1 MSVEGVP
8 MNEAAGRVAD
18 GDAGDRQLAGINGL
32 SAAEVA
38 SRIEAGQYNK
48 PPRSATKSIR
58 RIFRDNLV
66 SVFNVIIG
74 LIILFLLSFYVASN
88 DKRLL
93 LDAVGV
99 FTVALFNTAIAIFQE
114 VKAKRAL

>member
-1 MSVEGVP
+1 MRVEGSP
-8 MNEAAGRVAD
+8 MNEAAGRIVD
-18 GDAGDRQLAGINGL
+18 SGAGEQPLASVNGL

-38 SRIEAGQYNK
+38 SRIAAGQYNK
-48 PPRSATKSIR
+48 PPQSATKTVA

-66 SVFNVIIG
+66 SVFNLIIG

-114 VKAKRAL
+114 VK